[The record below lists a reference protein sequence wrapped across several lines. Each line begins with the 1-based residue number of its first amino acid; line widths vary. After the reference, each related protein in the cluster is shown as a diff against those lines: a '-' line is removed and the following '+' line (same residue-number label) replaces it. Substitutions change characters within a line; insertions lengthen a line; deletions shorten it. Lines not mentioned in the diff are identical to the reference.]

1 MASDKIE
8 REAETLRTMIGI
20 YCKQKHRQP
29 ELCDE
34 CRELLAYA
42 EQRLSKCPFTPD
54 KPFCKNCTIHCYK
67 PQARE
72 EIRRVMR
79 FAGPRMI
86 FHNPWLTIKHVLKID

>member
-1 MASDKIE
+1 MVSDKIE

-20 YCKQKHRQP
+20 YCKHKHKQS
-29 ELCDE
+29 ELCDA
-34 CRELLAYA
+34 CRSLLAYA
-42 EQRLSKCPFTPD
+42 EQRLSKCPFALD

-86 FHNPWLTIKHVLKID
+86 FHYPWLTIKHVLKIG

>member
-20 YCKQKHRQP
+20 YCKQKHRQS
-29 ELCDE
+29 ELCNE

-42 EQRLSKCPFTPD
+42 EQRLSKCPFAPD

-67 PQARE
+67 PKARE

-79 FAGPRMI
+79 YAGPRMI
-86 FHNPWLTIKHVLKID
+86 FYEPWLTIKHILKIG

>member
-1 MASDKIE
+1 MVSDKIE

-20 YCKQKHRQP
+20 YCKQKHKQS

-34 CRELLAYA
+34 CRSLLAYA
-42 EQRLSKCPFTPD
+42 EHRLLKCPFAPD

-86 FHNPWLTIKHVLKID
+86 LHYPWLTIKHVLKIG